1 MIGHCHWLINRRSLI
16 VTGLIALVAC
26 LGEPTVA
33 RTLRVGVSGSEPFV
47 IQDPVGDG
55 LSGIS
60 IDVWRRVAEANDLPY
75 DLIRQS
81 SIDAG
86 IAAVETKKLD
96 VLIGPVSVTASRL
109 ARPEVDFT
117 QPYYIDRAGVLLPL
131 QRANLSS
138 RLQVLF
144 GWAVVSS
151 ILVLVSVLLV
161 VGTFI
166 WLVEHR
172 HNPEQF
178 PPQPL
183 PGIANGMW
191 FALVTL
197 TTVGYGDIV
206 PVNNDER
213 IFTVVMEFVGLTVF
227 GMVIGTITQIAADF
241 NVQKKLMNERTQEV
255 DQYMRERGLSK
266 GLQRRIRSFYEYYL
280 ERKSVFNVSE
290 VLSDPN
296 PNPNPNP

>member
-1 MIGHCHWLINRRSLI
+1 M
-16 VTGLIALVAC
+16 
-26 LGEPTVA
+26 A
-33 RTLRVGVSGSEPFV
+33 RTLRVGVSASAPFV

-86 IAAVETKKLD
+86 IAAVEAKKID

-151 ILVLVSVLLV
+151 ILVWSA
-161 VGTFI
+161 FCW
-166 WLVEHR
+166 WLAR
-172 HNPEQF
+172 SSGWLNIATTRSNF
-178 PPQPL
+178 L
-183 PGIANGMW
+183 PSPCQASPT
-191 FALVTL
+191 AC
-197 TTVGYGDIV
+197 
-206 PVNNDER
+206 
-213 IFTVVMEFVGLTVF
+213 GL
-227 GMVIGTITQIAADF
+227 
-241 NVQKKLMNERTQEV
+241 
-255 DQYMRERGLSK
+255 
-266 GLQRRIRSFYEYYL
+266 
-280 ERKSVFNVSE
+280 
-290 VLSDPN
+290 PW
-296 PNPNPNP
+296 